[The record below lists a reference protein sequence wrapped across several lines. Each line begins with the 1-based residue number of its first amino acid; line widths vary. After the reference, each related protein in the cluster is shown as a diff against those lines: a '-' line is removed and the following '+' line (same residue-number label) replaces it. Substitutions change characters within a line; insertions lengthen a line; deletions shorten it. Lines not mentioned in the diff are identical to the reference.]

1 MLAARPVQIG
11 RRAVPS
17 RLVGGVTAAP
27 WFTTEMAESVRI
39 ACCQLKPDVQDPTRS
54 AANVR
59 AALGAA
65 VADGAQIVIL
75 PELAHCGYVFESVQ
89 EARAAAQPADGELL
103 AGWAQEAG
111 RGDALVIG
119 GFCELAPDGR
129 LFNSSALLDG
139 DGVLAVYRKLH
150 LWNDESRW
158 FEPGERPAPVVETRY
173 GRVGLGICYDIE
185 FPELTRGLALA
196 GADLI
201 ALPTN
206 WPRDS
211 PPRAEPILHSLA
223 LATAYVSRVFVAVCD
238 RGGSER
244 GLDFQGGSVIAA
256 PDGALLSAAAPGGG
270 EQTLVAD
277 CELRHARDKR
287 SGPRNDAFGDRRPER
302 YAAVLAQ
309 GPSA

>member
-1 MLAARPVQIG
+1 
-11 RRAVPS
+11 
-17 RLVGGVTAAP
+17 
-27 WFTTEMAESVRI
+27 MAESIRI
-39 ACCQLKPDVQDPTRS
+39 ACCQLTPDVEDPAGS
-54 AANVR
+54 AAGAR
-59 AALGAA
+59 AAIRAA

-75 PELAHCGYVFESVQ
+75 PELAHCGYVFGSVE

-103 AGWAQEAG
+103 AGWAQEAE

-129 LFNSSALLDG
+129 VFNSSALLDG
-139 DGVLAVYRKLH
+139 GGLLAVYRKLH

-158 FEPGERPAPVVETRY
+158 FEPGDHPAPVVETRY

-201 ALPTN
+201 VLPTN

-211 PPRAEPILHSLA
+211 PPREQPILHSLA
-223 LATAYVSRVFVAVCD
+223 MTTAYFSRVFVAVCD

-244 GLDFQGGSVIAA
+244 GLGFQGGSVIAA

-277 CELRHARDKR
+277 CELRRARDKR
-287 SGPRNDAFGDRRPER
+287 SGPRNDAFADRRPER
-302 YAAVLAQ
+302 Y
-309 GPSA
+309 SATLVQDSSG